1 MVKIAFWD
9 NGLGIRGTSVALYD
23 YAHYN
28 ENILKNDSIIL
39 YNKLNDSNDTHV
51 VKKFSDRFYVYGVNH
66 WNEVDDILLKHQC
79 DILYVI
85 KSGDSDQYGY
95 QVGNKVGQVSKIRKT
110 VVHCVFNCNR
120 PHGDVYASISPFIE
134 NAKGFP
140 TVPHMINLPD
150 LQSDLREKLN
160 IPSNSIVFGRHGG
173 YEQFDIKYVQT
184 TVFKVAKENPNIYF
198 LFVNT
203 KPFCESLPNIIHH
216 DKIVDL
222 DEKTEYI
229 NTCDAMLWARGDG
242 ETFGLSIGEFS
253 MKNKP
258 VFVTETGQ
266 LAHKFILKNKAIWYS
281 ENTLYD
287 LLTSFDK
294 TKMLQMDWQ
303 AYGEFTPEKVMEQ
316 FDKIFIQKNNQFL
329 K

>member
-28 ENILKNDSIIL
+28 EHILKNQSIIL
-39 YNKLNDSNDTHV
+39 YNKKNSSNDEYV
-51 VKKFSDRFYVYGVNH
+51 VKKFSDRFQLYGVDH
-66 WNEVDDILLKHQC
+66 WSDVDNILFNEQC

-95 QVGNKVGQVSKIRKT
+95 QVGDIVGQVSKIRKT

-120 PHGDVYASISPFIE
+120 PHGDVYASISPMVE
-134 NAKGFP
+134 NARGFP
-140 TVPHMINLPD
+140 VVPHMINLPD
-150 LQSDLREKLN
+150 IKTDMREKLN
-160 IPSNSIVFGRHGG
+160 IPINSIVFGRHGG
-173 YEQFDIKYVQT
+173 YEQFDIEYVQK

-203 KPFCESLPNIIHH
+203 KPFCENLPNIIHH

-222 DEKTEYI
+222 EEKVKYI
-229 NTCDAMLWARGDG
+229 NTCDAMLWARSDG

-266 LAHKFILKNKAIWYS
+266 LAHKLILKNKAIWYS

-294 TKMLQMDWQ
+294 HRIFQMDWQ
-303 AYGEFTPEKVMEQ
+303 AYAEFTPEKVMEQ
-316 FDKIFIQKNNQFL
+316 FDKIFIQNNNEYS